1 MGRVVVDIFWAVL
14 RPTLYHEA
22 LFSRG
27 CLCHGSCESFF
38 GRWCVEFAFWKM
50 REGVAGLEGHTEMVL
65 GP

>member
-1 MGRVVVDIFWAVL
+1 MGRVVVDIFWTVL

-27 CLCHGSCESFF
+27 YLCHGSCESFF

-50 REGVAGLEGHTEMVL
+50 REGVVGLEGHTEMVL